1 MSTCVHLLFL
11 SYCTDSLE
19 LYLAIREKPLSHV
32 RHTTA
37 CCAWT
42 IVYNAVQKKK
52 TVATR
57 VGAFKMKKVVCSYK

>member
-1 MSTCVHLLFL
+1 MFNLSTCVHLLFL
-11 SYCTDSLE
+11 SYYTDSLE

-42 IVYNAVQKKK
+42 IVCNVVQKKK
-52 TVATR
+52 TVANEK
-57 VGAFKMKKVVCSYK
+57 GCLQL